1 MTSDRHPGSGL
12 CGHHGD
18 RSLRLHGSHRMLG
31 RALSLLVRAMLAA
44 LCAWSLPLAQAQTAP
59 ESKRPA
65 AAGDA
70 ATLKAAFLYNFALY
84 TSWPPPPANAVTL
97 CAIGRDELG
106 AAFDALA
113 NKQIDGKPVQVRRID
128 SAAEARACHVLYVPE
143 SGAGNLPALTR
154 GLASQ
159 PVLVVSDS
167 GNLDTSMILIEAEG
181 NRLVFSVNLSRVRNV
196 GLDVSSKLLRLAR
209 VVR

>member
-1 MTSDRHPGSGL
+1 MHGGL
-12 CGHHGD
+12 LA
-18 RSLRLHGSHRMLG
+18 LR
-31 RALSLLVRAMLAA
+31 RALPLLVRAMLAV
-44 LCAWSLPLAQAQTAP
+44 LCAWSLPLVQAQTAP
-59 ESKRPA
+59 EAKRPA

-84 TSWPPPPANAVTL
+84 TSWPPPPPNVVTL

-113 NKQIDGKPVQVRRID
+113 SKQADGKPVQVRRID
-128 SAAEARACHVLYVPE
+128 SAAEARGCHVLYVPE
-143 SGAGNLPALTR
+143 SSAGNLTALSR

-159 PVLVVSDS
+159 PVLLVSDA
-167 GNLDTSMILIEAEG
+167 GNLDASMILIEAEG
-181 NRLVFSVNLSRVRNV
+181 NRLVFSVNLGRLRHA

-209 VVR
+209 VVK

>member
-1 MTSDRHPGSGL
+1 MTSERPLFSVRHMRSRAHAVLVSGL
-12 CGHHGD
+12 
-18 RSLRLHGSHRMLG
+18 M
-31 RALSLLVRAMLAA
+31 AT
-44 LCAWSLPLAQAQTAP
+44 LCTWTSPLAQAQVAP
-59 ESKRPA
+59 DGRRAP

-84 TSWPPPPANAVTL
+84 TSWPPPPPTAVTL
-97 CAIGRDELG
+97 CSIGHDDLG

-128 SAAEARACHVLYVPE
+128 SAADARSCHLLYVPE
-143 SGAGNLPALTR
+143 SGGGNLPALAR

-159 PVLVVSDS
+159 PVLIVSDA
-167 GNLDTSMILIEAEG
+167 GNLDPAMILIEPDG
-181 NRLVFSVNLSRVRNV
+181 NRLAFSVNLARVRHA

-209 VVR
+209 VVK